1 MQGKARFDTDGDRAG
16 TQQRFIVNLII
27 IDEGPWRMHLA
38 DLMGYGA
45 AICVFIA
52 FYMKTMVP
60 LRVAG
65 IISNLLFIAYGYYAQ
80 AYPVLYLHLA
90 LLPLNILRLYQIKQL
105 LDNLREASSTDLNMD
120 WLKPFSN
127 VMSFSA
133 GEVVFRKGDTAH
145 DMMIVAS
152 GRFRL
157 TELDLTIENGAVVGE
172 LGLLSPDQT
181 RTATLT
187 CEQDGSILMITY
199 ERLRQVYFQNREFGF
214 YFLKLTT
221 RRLFE
226 NTRRLEERLAAL
238 ERPGARGAL

>member
-1 MQGKARFDTDGDRAG
+1 MQF
-16 TQQRFIVNLII
+16 
-27 IDEGPWRMHLA
+27 A
-38 DLMGYGA
+38 DLVGYGA
-45 AICVFIA
+45 AVCVFIA
-52 FYMKTMVP
+52 FYMKTMIP

-65 IISNLLFIAYGYYAQ
+65 IISNLLFIAYGYFSH

-105 LDNLREASSTDLNMD
+105 LDNLRDASNTDLNME

-127 VMSFSA
+127 VIAFSA
-133 GEVVFRKGDTAH
+133 GDVVFRKGEPAH
-145 DMMIVAS
+145 DMMVVAS
-152 GRFRL
+152 GHFRL
-157 TELDLTIENGAVVGE
+157 TELGLNIEKGAVVGE

-187 CEQDGSILMITY
+187 CDRDGTILVITY
-199 ERLRQVYFQNREFGF
+199 ERLKQIYFQNREFGF

-226 NTRRLEERLAAL
+226 NSRRLEEKTTQLEERLAAF
-238 ERPGARGAL
+238 ERRDKPVGAAAE